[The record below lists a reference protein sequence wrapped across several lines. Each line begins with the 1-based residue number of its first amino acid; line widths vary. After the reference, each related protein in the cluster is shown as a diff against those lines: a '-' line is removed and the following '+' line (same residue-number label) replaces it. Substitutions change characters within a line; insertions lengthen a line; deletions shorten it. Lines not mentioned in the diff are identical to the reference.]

1 MALTPFFHPLD
12 AVASWNRLYGP
23 RGFVQY
29 QFVVPFGAEL
39 VVRRVL
45 AALAA
50 ARSACCLTVLKRFG
64 PGHGMLSFPIEGWT
78 LAFDVPAAQPG
89 LGALL
94 DGFDRSV
101 AEAGGR
107 VYLAKD
113 ARLDPGLLRA
123 MYPELDRW
131 REARERLDPSHV
143 FGSDL
148 ERRLRLLDRDRAAV
162 RA

>member
-1 MALTPFFHPLD
+1 MPLTPFFHPLD
-12 AVASWNRLYGP
+12 AVGSWNRLYGR

-29 QFVVPFGAEL
+29 QFVVPFGEEG

-45 AALAA
+45 EALAM
-50 ARSACCLTVLKRFG
+50 ARAACCLTVLKRFG
-64 PGHGMLSFPIEGWT
+64 PGRGMLSFPIEGWT
-78 LAFDVPAAQPG
+78 LAVDLPAAQPG

-94 DGFDRSV
+94 GGFDRAV
-101 AEAGGR
+101 ADAGGR

-131 REARERLDPSHV
+131 REVRERLDPGHV
-143 FGSDL
+143 LGSDL
-148 ERRLRLLDRDRAAV
+148 ERRLRLDARAPVEV